1 MPNDPTIR
9 FLGAARNVT
18 GSRFLLSDGNTRI
31 LVDCGLYQERD
42 FAERN
47 WDPFPVDP
55 STVDA
60 LVLTHAHLDHSGY
73 IPRFVAYGFRG
84 PVYCTDATAEIVKI
98 ILEDSARIQTEDAA
112 FKKRRHQREKRK
124 GRHPEVALYSVEDA
138 LEAMSHF
145 SPVAYGER
153 VRIGQFEVTFADAGH
168 ILGSSTIRISFGNDG
183 ERSIVFSGDLGR
195 VAGPLLHDP
204 TPYEEADYVVVE
216 STYGDREHESP
227 GEAADHIARIISET
241 VKRGGNILIPS
252 FAVERAQDLLDMLR
266 RMVEGRRIPRL
277 VFFVDSPMATD
288 VTRIFE
294 RYPEMLDEELAEM
307 LRHGESPFRFPGLSF
322 VRSVD
327 ESKAVNQ
334 IHGSAVIIAGAGM
347 CNGGRIKHHL
357 VNNIEDPNST
367 VLFIG
372 YQARGTLGRAIV
384 EGTNPVR
391 ILGQSWNVRAKIE
404 QVDGLSAHADVN
416 GLQHWLDQL
425 RHPPKKTFV
434 VHGEEESA
442 TAFAELLTRKPGWS
456 AIAPEYGDEFTLT

>member
-1 MPNDPTIR
+1 MPNDPTIK
-9 FLGAARNVT
+9 FLGATRNVT
-18 GSRFLLSDGNTRI
+18 GSRYLLSDGDTRI
-31 LVDCGLYQERD
+31 LIDCGLYQERD

-73 IPRFVAYGFRG
+73 TPRFAALGFRG

-98 ILEDSARIQTEDAA
+98 LLEDSARIQNEDAA
-112 FKKRRHQREKRK
+112 FKARRHQREKRK
-124 GRHPEVALYSVEDA
+124 GRHPEIALYSVEEA
-138 LEAMSHF
+138 QEAMSQF
-145 SPVAYGER
+145 SPVGYGER

-168 ILGSSTIRISFGNDG
+168 ILGSATVRISYGDDH

-204 TPYEEADYVVVE
+204 VQYAEADYVVVE
-216 STYGDREHESP
+216 STYGDREHETQSDS
-227 GEAADHIARIISET
+227 ADRIAKIINDT

-266 RMVEGRRIPRL
+266 RMVEERRIPRL

-294 RYPEMLDEELAEM
+294 RYPDMLDEELAEM
-307 LRHGESPFRFPGLSF
+307 LRHGESPFRFPGLSY

-327 ESKAVNQ
+327 ESKAINQ

-357 VNNIEDPNST
+357 ANNIENPNTT

-372 YQARGTLGRAIV
+372 YQARGTLGRVIV
-384 EGTNPVR
+384 DGTNPVR
-391 ILGQSWNVRAKIE
+391 IFGREMTVRAKIE
-404 QVDGLSAHADVN
+404 QVSGMSAHADVN

-425 RHPPKKTFV
+425 AHPPKKTFV

-456 AIAPEYGDEFTLT
+456 AIAPEYGDEFTLV